1 MDFLDAKSGNTP
13 LLLNLRARQN
23 TSKTLIT
30 EVSPS
35 RSEGEP
41 VSPSTTTATA
51 ATSWELEDKQMY
63 YIKKLG
69 SMARVKAERPR
80 ATGNDVAHLLV
91 ASSRIPQAM
100 WKRLL
105 VREVVR
111 VPFNFVFRPAPS
123 IKCHPWA

>member
-1 MDFLDAKSGNTP
+1 VDFLDAKSGNTP
-13 LLLNLRARQN
+13 LLLNLRAWQN
-23 TSKTLIT
+23 TSKMLIT

-35 RSEGEP
+35 RPEGKP

-63 YIKKLG
+63 YIKKLD
-69 SMARVKAERPR
+69 SMARVKVERPR
-80 ATGNDVAHLLV
+80 ATGNDVAHLVV

-105 VREVVR
+105 VREVV
-111 VPFNFVFRPAPS
+111 
-123 IKCHPWA
+123 